1 MTLSYYDWKIPHF
14 LWVAIYNSLASWI
27 IAVLSNVELVGG
39 CYEQYKTLGP
49 GRVYLRSGIGTNT
62 VPDSWK
68 CKIHISPWGTGFD
81 CYPGSEIHQK
91 MGMGSGIFFF
101 HVCQEFGKSSQ
112 LDHASWTDKCGSNR
126 RLPQCLFFFNS
137 VCFLEFEEATKT
149 VRDGEF
155 LWKRSG
161 NAGLQSLLQDPD
173 ANETIRVCKLHGILS
188 HIYLDIHCQF
198 PLLVAV

>member
-62 VPDSWK
+62 VRDSWK

-81 CYPGSEIHQK
+81 CYPGSEIHQQL
-91 MGMGSGIFFF
+91 GMGSGFFF
-101 HVCQEFGKSSQ
+101 FMCARNSGNH
-112 LDHASWTDKCGSNR
+112 HNSNMR
-126 RLPQCLFFFNS
+126 PGLTNVDQTGDCLNVFFFNS
-137 VCFLEFEEATKT
+137 VCVLEFGEAMKT

-161 NAGLQSLLQDPD
+161 NPGLQSPTPDPD
-173 ANETIRVCKLHGILS
+173 ANETIRVRKLHGILS